1 MDVKEIRLILK
12 KMNPNK
18 VRELR
23 PLLWFEDE
31 TQEWGFEYSFI
42 KKLSDESIAYRLNFA
57 ERKSIYNKAL
67 RIISINFDT
76 IEHFIHK

>member
-31 TQEWGFEYSFI
+31 TQEWVFEYSFI

>member
-31 TQEWGFEYSFI
+31 TQEWVFEYSFI
-42 KKLSDESIAYRLNFA
+42 KKLSDESIAYRLSFA

>member
-1 MDVKEIRLILK
+1 MDVKEIRL
-12 KMNPNK
+12 K

-23 PLLWFEDE
+23 PLLCFEDE
-31 TQEWGFEYSFI
+31 TQEWVFEYSFI
-42 KKLSDESIAYRLNFA
+42 KKLSDKSIAYRLNFA

>member
-31 TQEWGFEYSFI
+31 TQEWVFEYSFI

-67 RIISINFDT
+67 RIIAINFDT
-76 IEHFIHK
+76 IKHFIHK

>member
-12 KMNPNK
+12 KMHPNK

-31 TQEWGFEYSFI
+31 TQEWVFEYSFI
-42 KKLSDESIAYRLNFA
+42 KKV
-57 ERKSIYNKAL
+57 K
-67 RIISINFDT
+67 
-76 IEHFIHK
+76 

>member
-12 KMNPNK
+12 KMDPNK

-31 TQEWGFEYSFI
+31 TQEWVFEYSFI